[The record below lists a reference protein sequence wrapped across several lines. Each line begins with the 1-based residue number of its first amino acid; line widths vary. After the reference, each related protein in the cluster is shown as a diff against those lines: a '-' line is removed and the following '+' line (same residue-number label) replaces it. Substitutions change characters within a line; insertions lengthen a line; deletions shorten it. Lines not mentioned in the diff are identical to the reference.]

1 MIEQFN
7 VISILGSESQVL
19 NPETDVATATKDLN
33 RKTMR
38 LHGRH
43 AISWLLRGTFVGLLF
58 LLGRYGI
65 EGTIGGALSM
75 TSAFL
80 GLYVMTYMLQGH
92 VVIHSRRQ
100 ARLYW
105 ILNDSS
111 NSEFSSDDPM
121 VVTMP
126 AQEAI
131 ESTGWY
137 GGKTVS

>member
-7 VISILGSESQVL
+7 VISILGSEAQVL
-19 NPETDVATATKDLN
+19 NPETDVAAATQALN
-33 RKTMR
+33 RKTLR

-43 AISWLLRGTFVGLLF
+43 AVSWLLRGVFVGLLF

-65 EGTIGGALSM
+65 DGAIGGALSM

-80 GLYVMTYMLQGH
+80 GLYVVAYMLKGH

-105 ILNDSS
+105 ILNDSG
-111 NSEFSSDDPM
+111 NSEFCSDDPLI
-121 VVTMP
+121 VTMP

-131 ESTGWY
+131 EVAGWA
-137 GGKTVS
+137 GDRTAS